1 MDFVILSLVMLAI
14 GIYGLLTKHH
24 LLKIFVSIELIA
36 TAATLNFVMLAST
49 MSKGVGQAF
58 LILAFSTDT
67 AVSALILALLV
78 IVSKKYGT
86 SDISKIMPTEPAEE
100 EAEEEQEYSEAKQ

>member
-1 MDFVILSLVMLAI
+1 MMDFVILSIALLAI
-14 GIYGLLTKHH
+14 GIYGLLTQRR
-24 LLKIFVSIELIA
+24 LLKVFVSIELIA

-49 MSKGVGQAF
+49 SKGVGEAF

-67 AVSALILALLV
+67 CISAVILALLV

-86 SDISKIMPTEPAEE
+86 SDIGKLVKPDLEEDEE
-100 EAEEEQEYSEAKQ
+100 EKSEAEQ

>member
-14 GIYGLLTKHH
+14 GIYGLLTNRQ
-24 LLKIFVSIELIA
+24 LLKVFISVELIA
-36 TAATLNFVMLAST
+36 TAATLNFVMLASS
-49 MSKGVGQAF
+49 MGVGLGQAF

-67 AVSALILALLV
+67 AVSGVILALLV

-86 SDISKIMPTEPAEE
+86 SDMGKIIQML
-100 EAEEEQEYSEAKQ
+100 QEKGESEDEVQ

>member
-14 GIYGLLTKHH
+14 GVYGLLTNRQ
-24 LLKIFVSIELIA
+24 LLKVFISIELIA
-36 TAATLNFVMLAST
+36 TAATINFVMLASS
-49 MSKGVGQAF
+49 MGIGLGQAF

-67 AVSALILALLV
+67 AVSAVILALLV

-86 SDISKIMPTEPAEE
+86 SDISKIIKAEE
-100 EAEEEQEYSEAKQ
+100 EKTEKEAES

>member
-14 GIYGLLTKHH
+14 GIYGLLTKPH
-24 LLKIFVSIELIA
+24 LLKIFISIELIA
-36 TAATLNFVMLAST
+36 TAATINFVMLGINNL
-49 MSKGVGQAF
+49 GVSQAF

-67 AVSALILALLV
+67 AVSAVILALLV

-86 SDISKIMPTEPAEE
+86 SDISKIILPEE
-100 EAEEEQEYSEAKQ
+100 VEQQEQENSEAEE

>member
-14 GIYGLLTKHH
+14 GIYGLLTNRQ
-24 LLKIFVSIELIA
+24 LLKVFISVELIA
-36 TAATLNFVMLAST
+36 TAATLNFVMLAPS
-49 MSKGVGQAF
+49 MGVGLGQAF

-67 AVSALILALLV
+67 AVSGVILALLV

-86 SDISKIMPTEPAEE
+86 SDMGKIIQMLKDKGE
-100 EAEEEQEYSEAKQ
+100 SEDEVQ

>member
-14 GIYGLLTKHH
+14 GIYGLLTNRQ
-24 LLKIFVSIELIA
+24 LLKVFISVELIA
-36 TAATLNFVMLAST
+36 TAATLNFVMLASS
-49 MSKGVGQAF
+49 MGVGLGQAF

-67 AVSALILALLV
+67 AVSGVILALLV

-86 SDISKIMPTEPAEE
+86 SDMSKIIQMMQEKGESE
-100 EAEEEQEYSEAKQ
+100 VEA

>member
-14 GIYGLLTKHH
+14 GIYGLLTNRQ
-24 LLKIFVSIELIA
+24 LLKVFISVELIA
-36 TAATLNFVMLAST
+36 TAATLNFVMLT
-49 MSKGVGQAF
+49 TGQGLGQAF

-67 AVSALILALLV
+67 AVSGVILALLV

-86 SDISKIMPTEPAEE
+86 SDMGKIIQLMQEKGENE
-100 EAEEEQEYSEAKQ
+100 VEAQ